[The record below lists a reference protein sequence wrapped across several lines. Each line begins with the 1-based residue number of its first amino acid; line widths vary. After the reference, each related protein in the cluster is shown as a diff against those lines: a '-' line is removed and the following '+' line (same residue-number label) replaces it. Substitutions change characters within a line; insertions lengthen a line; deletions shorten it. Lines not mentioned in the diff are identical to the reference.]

1 MYASLSED
9 SRNLHRTR
17 FDWSHAALSR
27 KHGTLEHTI
36 WKGIQQLREMRAR
49 PCFAADARV
58 QTLDSGNQAV
68 LAVRR
73 EKEDDLMTALMNFSE
88 QAQRAIDAGAK
99 FLVCAGFSRRIVEFA
114 VLHRFPIFPG
124 VCTPTELLLLLEY
137 DLPVAKFFPAAQYG
151 GLATIK
157 ALSAPFPQVQFMPTG
172 GISAENVREY
182 LEFPKVIACGGS
194 WMVKSDLINAGEF
207 DTIRRL
213 TQEAVDLVVDL

>member
-27 KHGTLEHTI
+27 KHGTPEHTI

-58 QTLDSGNQAV
+58 QMLDSGNQAV

-88 QAQRAIDAGAK
+88 QAQRAMQPNGAWIE
-99 FLVCAGFSRRIVEFA
+99 LDPYEMRI
-114 VLHRFPIFPG
+114 
-124 VCTPTELLLLLEY
+124 
-137 DLPVAKFFPAAQYG
+137 
-151 GLATIK
+151 
-157 ALSAPFPQVQFMPTG
+157 
-172 GISAENVREY
+172 
-182 LEFPKVIACGGS
+182 
-194 WMVKSDLINAGEF
+194 LIE
-207 DTIRRL
+207 
-213 TQEAVDLVVDL
+213 E

>member
-17 FDWSHAALSR
+17 FDWSHAALRR
-27 KHGTLEHTI
+27 KHGTPEHAI

-88 QAQRAIDAGAK
+88 QVQSAMLPDGTSLELRAYEM
-99 FLVCAGFSRRIVEFA
+99 RI
-114 VLHRFPIFPG
+114 R
-124 VCTPTELLLLLEY
+124 
-137 DLPVAKFFPAAQYG
+137 
-151 GLATIK
+151 
-157 ALSAPFPQVQFMPTG
+157 
-172 GISAENVREY
+172 
-182 LEFPKVIACGGS
+182 
-194 WMVKSDLINAGEF
+194 
-207 DTIRRL
+207 
-213 TQEAVDLVVDL
+213 